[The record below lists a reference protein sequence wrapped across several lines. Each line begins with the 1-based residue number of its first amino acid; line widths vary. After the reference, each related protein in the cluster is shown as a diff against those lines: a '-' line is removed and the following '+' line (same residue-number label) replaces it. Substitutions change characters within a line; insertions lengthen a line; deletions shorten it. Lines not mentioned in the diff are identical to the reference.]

1 MNARHDYR
9 VLCLLLLH
17 CETTVGSRFQAV
29 KHRGMRMAECC
40 NGTRLLG
47 YHIRAASDHQ
57 ASLGT
62 RPVNPHFSPRLIA
75 ALSPCGGR
83 LGRAGP
89 EALLGI
95 VQRARRA
102 FCHRICTLEPRGEL
116 ARPVARRRTRRL
128 AASASQLR
136 SRILS
141 MFRVCQQLFSTCR
154 AGSDR
159 PSRNWSFRGLSVM
172 GKDYQ

>member
-1 MNARHDYR
+1 MNTRHDYR

-29 KHRGMRMAECC
+29 KHRGTRMAERCI
-40 NGTRLLG
+40 GTRLLG

-57 ASLGT
+57 RRRRTL
-62 RPVNPHFSPRLIA
+62 PVDPHFSPRLIA
-75 ALSPCGGR
+75 ALAPGSR
-83 LGRAGP
+83 RMGRAGP

-95 VQRARRA
+95 MQRTRGAYG
-102 FCHRICTLEPRGEL
+102 HRVGPLGPRGEL

-141 MFRVCQQLFSTCR
+141 MFRVCQQVFSTCR

-159 PSRNWSFRGLSVM
+159 HTRNWSFRGL
-172 GKDYQ
+172 KL